1 MIHRR
6 QFLHLAAGATL
17 VPAAPRGARAQ
28 TYPTR
33 SVHLIVGSA
42 AGGSP
47 DIIAR
52 LMGQWLSERLG
63 RTFVIENRS
72 GAAGNIGTEALVHA
86 PADGYT
92 LMLVPPS
99 SAINA
104 TLYDR
109 LPFNFL
115 RDVTPVASIARA
127 PNVLEVTPAFPV
139 RTVPE
144 LIAYA
149 KANPG
154 KINLG
159 SAGTGTIQHVAGE
172 LFKMM
177 AGIDLLHVP
186 YRSGAPAMTD
196 LLAGQVQVM
205 FNTTPTSIEY
215 VRTGRLRALAV
226 SGTTRAAVLP
236 EVPTLAEF
244 IPGYEASSWYGIA
257 APKHTP
263 AEIVRQAQ
271 RRDQCRAC
279 GSEDDDA
286 AGRPGRHG
294 LYRLACRFRHIR
306 RRRDREMGQGDQV
319 RGNQAGVIRRVRRFD
334 EAMCTH

>member
-17 VPAAPRGARAQ
+17 VPTASRVATAQ

-33 SVHLIVGSA
+33 SVRLIVGSA

-263 AEIVRQAQ
+263 AEIVDKLNGAINAGLADPKMTMQLA
-271 RRDQCRAC
+271 DQGATVFT
-279 GSEDDDA
+279 GSPADFGTFVA
-286 AGRPGRHG
+286 AETEKWARVIK
-294 LYRLACRFRHIR
+294 F
-306 RRRDREMGQGDQV
+306 
-319 RGNQAGVIRRVRRFD
+319 AGIKP
-334 EAMCTH
+334 A